1 MAAQKERQFDPMNVY
16 ATLVDPRGRAKDVR
30 IVYATD
36 AANNYLELHT
46 RKSVFDL
53 FRTDFE
59 HWDENHFRSLPKK
72 CTARLRGVHMQ
83 KQVTIRGGRFP
94 AFRSLSQIMSNR
106 NSVSVS
112 AVRSATQTPVKP
124 VNDGVFKKLEDRM
137 VHLDATVADIEE
149 QNTYHSKP
157 RAPAVKR
164 RKTAAIKIDDVAAVR
179 DAAAVTAQK
188 AHPFNARNIYSTL
201 VNPHGCAKEVLAQFA
216 TTVIT
221 KYSRQEAPK
230 EVFRLLA
237 EDFKYWQDIHFR
249 SVPKEVTEKLRNVLM
264 RSGSYFAVSHSQ
276 HIERC
281 HREFEITTMS
291 PLPPHT

>member
-1 MAAQKERQFDPMNVY
+1 MIFNQYLYPTFFFEHPTPRLLGSTFSSVTSSQTSFVSLVVFFLANPHKPFGIMNVLSNSALIQASLNAFQKKINECLDRLDIELKKITKVWRVYNAVSSLEALGNYSNAAHFAVIKRREAAVLRKWAAVAAQKERQFDPMNVY

-124 VNDGVFKKLEDRM
+124 VNDGIFKKLEDR
-137 VHLDATVADIEE
+137 
-149 QNTYHSKP
+149 
-157 RAPAVKR
+157 
-164 RKTAAIKIDDVAAVR
+164 
-179 DAAAVTAQK
+179 
-188 AHPFNARNIYSTL
+188 
-201 VNPHGCAKEVLAQFA
+201 
-216 TTVIT
+216 
-221 KYSRQEAPK
+221 
-230 EVFRLLA
+230 
-237 EDFKYWQDIHFR
+237 
-249 SVPKEVTEKLRNVLM
+249 
-264 RSGSYFAVSHSQ
+264 
-276 HIERC
+276 RC
-281 HREFEITTMS
+281 T
-291 PLPPHT
+291 

>member
-1 MAAQKERQFDPMNVY
+1 M
-16 ATLVDPRGRAKDVR
+16 
-30 IVYATD
+30 
-36 AANNYLELHT
+36 
-46 RKSVFDL
+46 
-53 FRTDFE
+53 
-59 HWDENHFRSLPKK
+59 
-72 CTARLRGVHMQ
+72 
-83 KQVTIRGGRFP
+83 
-94 AFRSLSQIMSNR
+94 
-106 NSVSVS
+106 
-112 AVRSATQTPVKP
+112 
-124 VNDGVFKKLEDRM
+124 
-137 VHLDATVADIEE
+137 HLDATVADIEE

-264 RSGSYFAVSHSQ
+264 RSGSYFAVSHSR

-291 PLPPHT
+291 PLPPHTWRRRRRTKAFRFMRHGKQTSARTPSGRHSMGSLPATSNQLRSSCCRGNPRGVSYVWLRRHKPPQN